1 MKHPFYIGLLALA
14 GLLATTGR
22 IWAVDP
28 EAVNQ
33 AIQKGVKYLKSQQL
47 EEGIWD
53 HPQIGATA
61 LAGLA
66 LMHSGVPAN
75 DPAIRKAAA
84 AVRASGITLT
94 HDYSLA
100 LSILFLDI
108 VGEEAD
114 IPLIQAMGIRLLAG
128 QNSRGGWTYSCLG
141 PDLSEK
147 KQLAK
152 LLQSQR
158 PPLPPPPPPM
168 TSGISPMTPPFNP
181 RRPRLSQQNLAP
193 LFLAQLERLKA
204 EQMRK
209 ASLPDMIKDRAD
221 KVDKAADILATMD
234 DNSNTQFALLALW
247 VARRYGVPVDFAL
260 KQVEKRFRTSQ
271 NGDGGWGYRYYGLN
285 PAKQGKNPSTA
296 ANTCAGLLALAA
308 VYGIRNEE
316 AQRLAGPFSQFGVPQ
331 DVRVGLMVPPPGQD
345 PAVRAGFWYLRSPDW
360 VSAARSL
367 AGCYH
372 EQCSRLLF
380 ILVGGARGCHLWSGD
395 HWQSGLVLLG
405 AEILL
410 ACQGAKGGW
419 TDGRYSQGCCDT
431 SFALLF
437 LSRANLAHDLTCT
450 LQGQAKDL
458 VQLKSRDDKAWTS
471 RSEPDRLTRTLQGQR
486 KDQVKWK
493 SGGTEFQPGK
503 DSPGLRGD
511 GKTSPTLAS
520 APDNS
525 AAALTAILVKTTSQK
540 QEQALEQLREGKG
553 AAYTEALAQAIPRL
567 EGTAHKK
574 AREALAERLARMTI
588 TTLGDKLTDQDLE
601 VRRAAVL
608 ACAMRDDRTHC
619 AR

>member
-84 AVRASGITLT
+84 AVRTSGITLT

-345 PAVRAGFWYLRSPDW
+345 PAVRAGFWYLRTQIGFPLPVPLPGVITNSAVDYYLFWSVERVAAIYGLETIGNLDW
-360 VSAARSL
+360 YS
-367 AGCYH
+367 
-372 EQCSRLLF
+372 
-380 ILVGGARGCHLWSGD
+380 W
-395 HWQSGLVLLG
+395 G

-437 LSRANLAHDLTCT
+437 LSPHNLAHDLTCT